1 MPKKYIKE
9 KGIVRAVTT
18 DNLQLEK
25 PLANENYD
33 IEVHNR
39 NMDKIDNAIQEVKGK
54 VDGLELVA
62 SNVKMADGTN
72 VETTVTTNKNNI
84 STLQS
89 EVSANK
95 TSIQSAN
102 AKIDN
107 NTNLANQALN
117 KANEAFQRG
126 DNVKTQLVDKL
137 ISEGLDVSTNNTFE
151 ELIGGIALG
160 KKWASGHIRDTFYCD
175 GYKVTYK
182 EHTFNLNL
190 EFAPSLFFV
199 SIESYYD
206 SDRGSYGGV
215 TVSNLLDIP
224 SLGLSI
230 SDVSSS
236 SFTIGL
242 TRSPDTSTMYIGGLM
257 WYAFE

>member
-1 MPKKYIKE
+1 
-9 KGIVRAVTT
+9 
-18 DNLQLEK
+18 
-25 PLANENYD
+25 
-33 IEVHNR
+33 
-39 NMDKIDNAIQEVKGK
+39 MDKIDNAIQEVKGK

-62 SNVKMADGTN
+62 SNVKMADGTT
-72 VETTVTTNKNNI
+72 VEDTVTTNKI
-84 STLQS
+84 SIL
-89 EVSANK
+89 
-95 TSIQSAN
+95 
-102 AKIDN
+102 N
-107 NTNLANQALN
+107 NTTLANQALT
-117 KANEAFQRG
+117 KANEAFLRG

-137 ISEGLDVSTNNTFE
+137 ISEGLNVSTNNTFE

-160 KKWASGHIRDTFYCD
+160 KKWASGDIRGTFYCD

-199 SIESYYD
+199 STKSYYD
-206 SDRGSYGGV
+206 SDRGSYNGV